1 MATDASRMTPDR
13 SRLWRSVVVVG
24 LCLILWMV
32 PPVGPLKPQAMHLI
46 AIFAATILGLILQ
59 PLPMG
64 AIVIGALA
72 LTTITGTLP
81 VKDAM
86 SGFSEALVWLIVS
99 AFMFSRGFIKTGLGR
114 RIAFLLVRAFGK
126 SMLGLGYAL
135 TISDT
140 IIAPAT
146 PSNTARA
153 GGILFPIVR
162 SLAVSLG
169 SEPGSARERVGAFL
183 MFNEFQTTLMTS
195 AIFLTGTAG
204 NAMVVKLAKDAFKY
218 EITWMGWLWASL
230 VPGLVALLVVP
241 YVIFLLTK
249 PEVKRSP
256 DAAAMAT
263 RELEKMGPMAR
274 SEKNMFAVFLLTLT
288 LWATGQWTGFDAT
301 AVALVGVAVLLAT
314 RVLTWDD
321 VLTER
326 GGWDALIWFGG
337 FVSLAGGLSSLKIIT
352 YLADVLKSAVGG
364 VHSWVLGFLLVVLAF
379 KYSHYLLSSVTAH
392 ALAFFV
398 PMGLVAVEV
407 GAPLPLVMYCLGF
420 MNCLCCA
427 MTHYSTGP
435 SPIYYNAGYISLGA
449 WWRNGFI
456 ISLVNLVIWLGVG
469 GVWWKVIG
477 LW

>member
-1 MATDASRMTPDR
+1 MNQQASGASTERTR
-13 SRLWRSVVVVG
+13 VWRGAIVVG
-24 LCLILWMV
+24 VCIVLWLV

-64 AIVIGALA
+64 ATVIAA
-72 LTTITGTLP
+72 IAVTTISGTLP
-81 VKDAM
+81 IREAM
-86 SGFSEALVWLIVS
+86 AGFSEALVWLIVC

-126 SMLGLGYAL
+126 STLGLGYAL

-169 SEPGSARERVGAFL
+169 SEPGSSRQRVGAFL

-218 EITWMGWLWASL
+218 DITWMGWLWASL
-230 VPGLVALLVVP
+230 VPGFVALLVVP

-256 DAAAMAT
+256 DAAAMAI
-263 RELEKMGPMAR
+263 RELQKMGPMAAA
-274 SEKNMFAVFLLTLT
+274 EKNMLAVFLLTLT
-288 LWATGQWTGFDAT
+288 LWATGQWTGLDAT
-301 AVALVGVAVLLAT
+301 AVALAGLAALLAS

-321 VLTER
+321 VLAER

-352 YLADVLKSAVGG
+352 YLADVLKGAIGG
-364 VHSWVLGFLLVVLAF
+364 IHSWVIGFLLVVIAF

-398 PMGLVAVEV
+398 PMGLVAVGV

-449 WWRNGFI
+449 WWRHGFI
-456 ISLVNLVIWLGVG
+456 VSVVNLVIWLGVG
-469 GVWWKVIG
+469 GVWWKIIG

>member
-1 MATDASRMTPDR
+1 MKKESTVAKVQQGA
-13 SRLWRSVVVVG
+13 LWRSAAVIGVCVA
-24 LCLILWMV
+24 LWFV

-64 AIVIGALA
+64 AMVVAAIA

-81 VKDAM
+81 VKEAM
-86 SGFSEALVWLIVS
+86 AGFSEALVWLIVC

-114 RIAFLLVRAFGK
+114 RIAFLLVRAFG
-126 SMLGLGYAL
+126 SSTLGLGYAL
-135 TISDT
+135 TIADT

-169 SEPGSARERVGAFL
+169 SEPGSPRQRVGAFL

-204 NAMVVKLAKDAFKY
+204 NGMIVKLAKDTFKY
-218 EITWMGWLWASL
+218 DVTWMGWLWASL
-230 VPGLVALLVVP
+230 VPGAVGLLVVP

-256 DAAAMAT
+256 DAAAMASE
-263 RELEKMGPMAR
+263 ELQKMGSMTR
-274 SEKNMFAVFLLTLT
+274 GEKSMFAVFVATLA
-288 LWATGQWTGFDAT
+288 LWATGQWTGLDAT
-301 AVALVGVAVLLAT
+301 AVALVGVAALLAS

-321 VLTER
+321 VLAER

-352 YLADVLKSAVGG
+352 YLADVLKGALGG
-364 VHSWVLGFLLVVLAF
+364 VHSWMLGFVLVVIAF
-379 KYSHYLLSSVTAH
+379 TYSHYLLSSVTAH

-398 PMGLVAVEV
+398 PMGLVAVEL
-407 GAPLPLVMYCLGF
+407 GAPLPLVVYCLGF

-435 SPIYYNAGYISLGA
+435 SPIYYNAGYISLPA
-449 WWRNGFI
+449 WWRNGLI

-469 GVWWKVIG
+469 GIWWKIIG

>member
-13 SRLWRSVVVVG
+13 SRLWRSVVVIG
-24 LCLILWMV
+24 LCLILWVV

-114 RIAFLLVRAFGK
+114 RIAFLLVRAFGT
-126 SMLGLGYAL
+126 STLGLGYAL

-162 SLAVSLG
+162 SLAASLG

-274 SEKNMFAVFLLTLT
+274 SEKNMLAVFLLTLT

-301 AVALVGVAVLLAT
+301 AVALVGVAVLLAS

-352 YLADVLKSAVGG
+352 YLADVLKRRRGG
-364 VHSWVLGFLLVVLAF
+364 RSLLGSRLPAGGDRLQVLPLPPQLGDGPCPRVLRPHGAGRRGSGGAAPSRHVLSRLHELPVLCDDSLQHGSVPDLLQRRLHLAG
-379 KYSHYLLSSVTAH
+379 
-392 ALAFFV
+392 
-398 PMGLVAVEV
+398 GLVEKR
-407 GAPLPLVMYCLGF
+407 L
-420 MNCLCCA
+420 
-427 MTHYSTGP
+427 HH
-435 SPIYYNAGYISLGA
+435 
-449 WWRNGFI
+449 
-456 ISLVNLVIWLGVG
+456 
-469 GVWWKVIG
+469 
-477 LW
+477 

>member
-13 SRLWRSVVVVG
+13 SRLWRSAVVVG

-114 RIAFLLVRAFGK
+114 RIAFLLVRAFGT
-126 SMLGLGYAL
+126 STLGLGYAL

-274 SEKNMFAVFLLTLT
+274 AEKNMLAVFLLTLT

-301 AVALVGVAVLLAT
+301 AVALVGVAVLLAS

-352 YLADVLKSAVGG
+352 YLADVLKGALGG